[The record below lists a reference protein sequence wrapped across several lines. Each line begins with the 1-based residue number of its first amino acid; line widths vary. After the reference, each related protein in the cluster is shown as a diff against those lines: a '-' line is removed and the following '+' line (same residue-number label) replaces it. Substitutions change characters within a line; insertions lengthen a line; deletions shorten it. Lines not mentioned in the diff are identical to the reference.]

1 MTDPNFRDI
10 HIWIMIWI
18 ESKRDVQERK
28 TNARLTFRHN
38 FERIESDSSEAI
50 KLNHRRYAR
59 KKMSVPIPVNWKF
72 QKVPALMHLVP
83 ICNKVALFVLFL
95 LIYFVFGLFFVL
107 LGCVKKIWGKHT
119 TFRFC
124 FVSPVFVLLM
134 FSIFFLLF
142 NVEKICINNINK

>member
-1 MTDPNFRDI
+1 
-10 HIWIMIWI
+10 MICI

-28 TNARLTFRHN
+28 TNAILTFRHN

-59 KKMSVPIPVNWKF
+59 KQMSVPIPVNWKF

-95 LIYFVFGLFFVL
+95 LIYFCFWFVFCIVSCIVEL
-107 LGCVKKIWGKHT
+107 CEKKYQI
-119 TFRFC
+119 
-124 FVSPVFVLLM
+124 SNEDVFSLPL
-134 FSIFFLLF
+134 
-142 NVEKICINNINK
+142 N